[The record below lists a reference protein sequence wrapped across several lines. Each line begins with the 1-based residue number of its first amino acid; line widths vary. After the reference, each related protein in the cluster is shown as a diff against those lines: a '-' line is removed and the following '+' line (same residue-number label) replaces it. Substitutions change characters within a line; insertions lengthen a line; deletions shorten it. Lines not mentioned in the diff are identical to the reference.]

1 MKPLLIFPVANK
13 QICSNCGVSLNMD
26 KLLNNVMN
34 MTEDASGIPAVIVRC
49 PVCKTL
55 MEWETLNN

>member
-1 MKPLLIFPVANK
+1 MKPLVIFPVANK
-13 QICSNCGVSLNMD
+13 QTCSNCRVSLNMNT
-26 KLLNNVMN
+26 LLNNVTN